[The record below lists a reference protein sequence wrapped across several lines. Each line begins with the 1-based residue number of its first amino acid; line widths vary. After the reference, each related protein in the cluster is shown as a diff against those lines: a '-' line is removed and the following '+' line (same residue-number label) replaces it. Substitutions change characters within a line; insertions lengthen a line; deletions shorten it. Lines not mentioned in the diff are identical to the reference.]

1 MKVLS
6 NCINDDIKKCKNLGL
21 MMVWGIIEL
30 VMVFDD
36 FPLNLRISLIFINMQ
51 IR

>member
-6 NCINDDIKKCKNLGL
+6 NCINDDIRTCKICGL
-21 MMVWGIIEL
+21 MMVWGLIQLFI
-30 VMVFDD
+30 VFYD
-36 FPLNLRISLIFINMQ
+36 FPINLRISFIFMNMQ